1 MGTEAACPGCGAPV
15 EFGRANSLVL
25 VCESCH
31 SLVGRADG
39 HFHDYGK
46 VAELADIPSPLE
58 VGVQGTHQGK
68 PFVVTGRIQ
77 IQHAGGGIW
86 NEWYLAFR
94 DGRSWG
100 WLAESQGSYA
110 LTYRKQLPAQT
121 ELPHVD
127 ALDIEDEVTIPG
139 AGLMRVVEIGQATT
153 LGAEGEL
160 PFRPQPGET
169 VSYADL
175 SGGAGK
181 VATLDGGEAPP
192 VLYHGRTVTLVQL
205 GLGTLA
211 AAFREK
217 AQVAAVQVNCPS
229 CAAPL
234 TVQTPDQSLR
244 VTCGTCDALHDCDQG
259 NLAFLAK
266 LEQPEA
272 KPKIPL
278 GTTGTLAG
286 RTFTVIGFLQRQ
298 VTWQGTV
305 YPWHEYLLSCP
316 GEPFHWLIDSERN
329 WSLGTEIPAGPIK
342 YRAGA
347 RRISATGRSYRLYDN
362 SVAET
367 VVVLGEFY
375 WKVQV
380 GEKVQATDYI
390 APPWSLSRESNHISD
405 GRTRTQLL
413 KAAQALAPEQGG
425 DHPPPVTT
433 EFSLTNH
440 PQQDEGADRPSPQ
453 KPLHRMNRN
462 ELIQHLGSA
471 SGQPATREVHYTA
484 ARYIPHTDV
493 ADAFAVKLRHPS
505 KRRPGRIQPNLHLT
519 FPHVLVLSALVVA
532 VVLTSVITHMT
543 APQRLVKS
551 TSITFS
557 NNASQRK
564 SITRHGSF
572 RIADK
577 AATQHLESLK
587 LDARQNIRIRCRAYK
602 VNNSWAYVDGHLY
615 NEKTGV
621 VIPFGVEMSYYH
633 GVSGGESWSEGS
645 PISSVFLSAIPA
657 GTYSV
662 RLSAQRSHRQTSTIN
677 VQIHQGVP
685 RWTTTFLLL
694 GAVLALAV
702 YPTFRYFA
710 FEMARWSES
719 DYSPYPN
726 SS

>member
-15 EFGRANSLVL
+15 EFGLANSLVV

-39 HFHDYGK
+39 HFQNYGK
-46 VAELADIPSPLE
+46 VAELADIPSPLAI
-58 VGVQGTHQGK
+58 GVQGTYQGK

-77 IQHAGGGIW
+77 IQHAAGGTW

-94 DGRSWG
+94 DGQLWG
-100 WLAESQGSYA
+100 WLSESQGRYA
-110 LTYRKQLPAQT
+110 LTYRKKVPGQV
-121 ELPHVD
+121 ELPHLD
-127 ALDIEDEVTIPG
+127 TLDIEQELTIPG

-153 LGAEGEL
+153 LAAEGEL
-160 PFRPQPGET
+160 PFRPHPGEP

-175 SGGAGK
+175 SGSGGK
-181 VATLDGGEAPP
+181 VATLDGSETPP
-192 VLYHGRTVTLVQL
+192 ALYQGQAVTLARL
-205 GLGTLA
+205 GLSELA
-211 AAFREK
+211 AQFR
-217 AQVAAVQVNCPS
+217 QNTQTAAVQVDCPS

-244 VTCGTCDALHDCDQG
+244 VTCGTCDALHDCNQG

-286 RTFTVIGFLQRQ
+286 RAFTVIGFLQRQ

-305 YPWHEYLLSCP
+305 YPWYEYLLSCP
-316 GEPFHWLIDSERN
+316 GEPFHWLIDSEQH
-329 WSLGTEIPAGPIK
+329 WSLGTEIPAGPIE

-347 RRISATGRSYRLYDN
+347 RRISATGRSFRLYDK

-375 WKVQV
+375 WRVEV

-390 APPWSLSRESNHISD
+390 APPWSLSRESSHHTD
-405 GRTRTQLL
+405 GRTRHQLFE
-413 KAAQALAPEQGG
+413 AASDLSKEHTDQ
-425 DHPPPVTT
+425 PP
-433 EFSLTNH
+433 
-440 PQQDEGADRPSPQ
+440 PQ
-453 KPLHRMNRN
+453 KPLHRMNRSD
-462 ELIQHLGSA
+462 LLQHLAGSA
-471 SGQPATREVHYTA
+471 GEVATREVHYTA
-484 ARYIPHTDV
+484 CRYIPHTDV

-505 KRRPGRIQPNLHLT
+505 KRRPGRIQPNLNLT
-519 FPHVLVLSALVVA
+519 FAHVLVLSALVVA
-532 VVLTSVITHMT
+532 AVLTGMITHMT
-543 APQRLVKS
+543 APQRLVKN
-551 TSITFS
+551 TSIMFG
-557 NNASQRK
+557 NKASQRK
-564 SITRHGSF
+564 SMRHNGSF
-572 RIADK
+572 RAPDK
-577 AATQHLESLK
+577 AATLHLESLK
-587 LDARQNIRIRCRAYK
+587 LDARQNIRIRCHAYS
-602 VNNSWAYVDGHLY
+602 VSNSWAYVDGHLY
-615 NEKTGV
+615 NEETGV

-645 PISSVFLSAIPA
+645 PTSSVFLSAVPA

-662 RLSAQRSHRQTSTIN
+662 RLSAQRSHRQTSSIHI
-677 VQIHQGVP
+677 QIHQGVP

-694 GAVLALAV
+694 GAILALAA
-702 YPTFRYFA
+702 YPAYRYFT

-719 DYSPYPN
+719 DYSPYSN